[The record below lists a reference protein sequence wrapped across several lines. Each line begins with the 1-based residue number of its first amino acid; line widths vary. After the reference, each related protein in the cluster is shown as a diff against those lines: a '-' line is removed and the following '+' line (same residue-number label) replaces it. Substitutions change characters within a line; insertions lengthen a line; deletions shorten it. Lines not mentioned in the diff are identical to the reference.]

1 MAEVIPV
8 GASVTID
15 VIDAGDLRAG
25 MNLLDST
32 YLVCGVVSE
41 IRRAYKDGGRGGHY
55 EYRLEG
61 GNKFLPPSI
70 LPLGCAVGVVTEIT
84 GM

>member
-1 MAEVIPV
+1 MPEVIPV
-8 GASVTID
+8 GASVKID
-15 VIDAGDLRAG
+15 VVDAGDLRAG

-41 IRRAYKDGGRGGHY
+41 IRRIYKDGGRGGHY

-61 GNKFLPPSI
+61 GNQLLPPSI

-84 GM
+84 E

>member
-1 MAEVIPV
+1 MADVIPV

-15 VIDAGDLRAG
+15 VVRAEDLEVG
-25 MNLLDST
+25 MLLLDST
-32 YLVCGVVSE
+32 YLAYGAITE
-41 IRRAYKDGGRGGHY
+41 IRRVYRDGGRGGHY

-84 GM
+84 GV

>member
-1 MAEVIPV
+1 MTEVIQV
-8 GASVTID
+8 GSSVRID

-32 YLVCGVVSE
+32 YLVYDTVSE
-41 IRRAYKDGGRGGHY
+41 IRRIYKDGGRGGHY

-84 GM
+84 R

>member
-1 MAEVIPV
+1 MTEVIPI
-8 GASVTID
+8 GSSVRID

-25 MNLLDST
+25 MNLLDPT
-32 YLVCGVVSE
+32 YLACGVVSE
-41 IRRAYKDGGRGGHY
+41 TRRIYKDGGRGGHY

-70 LPLGCAVGVVTEIT
+70 LPLGCTVGVVTEIT
-84 GM
+84 E

>member
-1 MAEVIPV
+1 MPEVIPV
-8 GASVTID
+8 GASVKID
-15 VIDAGDLRAG
+15 VVDAGDLRAG

-41 IRRAYKDGGRGGHY
+41 IRRIYKDGGRGGHY

-61 GNKFLPPSI
+61 GNKLLPPSI

-84 GM
+84 E

>member
-1 MAEVIPV
+1 MPAVIPI
-8 GASVTID
+8 GASVKID

-32 YLVCGVVSE
+32 YLAYGTISE
-41 IRRAYKDGGRGGHY
+41 IRRIYKDGGRGGHY
-55 EYRLEG
+55 EYRFEG

-70 LPLGCAVGVVTEIT
+70 LPPGCAVGVVTEIT
-84 GM
+84 R

>member
-32 YLVCGVVSE
+32 YLVYGVVSE
-41 IRRAYKDGGRGGHY
+41 IRRIYKDGGRGGHY

>member
-1 MAEVIPV
+1 MAEVIPI

-15 VIDAGDLRAG
+15 VIDVADLRAG

-32 YLVCGVVSE
+32 YLAYGVVSE
-41 IRRAYKDGGRGGHY
+41 IRRICKDGGRGGHY

-61 GNKFLPPSI
+61 GNRFLPPSV
-70 LPLGCAVGVVTEIT
+70 LPPGCTVGVVTEIT
-84 GM
+84 K

>member
-1 MAEVIPV
+1 MPEVIPV

-32 YLVCGVVSE
+32 YLAYGVVSE
-41 IRRAYKDGGRGGHY
+41 IRRVYKDGGRGGHY

-70 LPLGCAVGVVTEIT
+70 LPLGCTVGVVTEIT
-84 GM
+84 K

>member
-1 MAEVIPV
+1 MSEVIPV
-8 GASVTID
+8 GASVRID

-32 YLVCGVVSE
+32 YLTCGAVSE
-41 IRRAYKDGGRGGHY
+41 IRRVYRDGGRGGHY

-61 GNKFLPPSI
+61 GNKFLPSSI
-70 LPLGCAVGVVTEIT
+70 LPLGCTVGVVTEIT
-84 GM
+84 E

>member
-8 GASVTID
+8 GASVRID
-15 VIDAGDLRAG
+15 VIDAGDLRGG
-25 MNLLDST
+25 MKLLNST
-32 YLVCGVVSE
+32 YLAYGVISE
-41 IRRAYKDGGRGGHY
+41 IRRIYKDGGRGGHY

-70 LPLGCAVGVVTEIT
+70 LPSGCAVGVVTEISK
-84 GM
+84 

>member
-1 MAEVIPV
+1 MVGVIPV
-8 GASVTID
+8 GASVRID

-25 MNLLDST
+25 MQLLDST
-32 YLVCGVVSE
+32 YLAYGVVSE
-41 IRRAYKDGGRGGHY
+41 IRRIYRDGGRGGHY

-84 GM
+84 K